1 MMKRMMLLSVLVL
14 ALACAASCAAQTISM
29 DGAHMTFEY
38 PDSWL
43 VVSPQLAKVYA
54 PLLESA
60 GINAKELSSELEKQN
75 VLSRAYNADF
85 TQSLSVL
92 IREDDAAF
100 EIYDIASVTEDQRKT
115 IRRRAENGSLF
126 ETTGMRV
133 QDLEWQ
139 KENGLYWL
147 YLHYTKSHGEQT
159 VGRGI
164 RYISIFNGNFVMID
178 WFKAKDRFSNRDLN
192 TFRKQ
197 ISDLKITKVAAP
209 KRAVRLEAE
218 IPTETNTS
226 AFEIIGQ
233 TAGGATLL
241 AEAPDG
247 NGTMK
252 TLSVGVAKDNG
263 SFALLVELPEEGT
276 YDITLTSQKDG
287 MLSSTAEG
295 SILYSAKTLPVSGI
309 TEKMTTTSDE
319 TVLKGETLSGVQIQ
333 LVTPFGLSK
342 KRSGNDGSFKFELTT
357 KDAGDY
363 DYTLILDKEGFD
375 QRRIRFTI
383 TREMTKTQEQN
394 RIKEGAEAISYKNL
408 QKDLPENRG
417 KTMTIRGPVAEISSG
432 GGTYY
437 VRMHYNKDAKG
448 NWYNP
453 VVIVARE
460 DMDVKV
466 NEMMTAVVTVDG
478 VYEEQNSMGET
489 VLVPKLN
496 LIFVD
501 KVE

>member
-1 MMKRMMLLSVLVL
+1 MKRFISLCLL
-14 ALACAASCAAQTISM
+14 ALALTAALPACAQTVTM
-29 DGAHMTFEY
+29 DEMHMAFDY
-38 PDSWL
+38 PDDWL
-43 VVSPQLAKVYA
+43 VLSPQLAMVYA
-54 PLLESA
+54 PLLEEA
-60 GINAKELSSELEKQN
+60 GIDAAELSGTLEKQG

-100 EIYDIASVTEDQRKT
+100 EIYDISAVTDEQRKT

-126 ETTGMRV
+126 ETTGMKV
-133 QDLEWQ
+133 QDIEWQ
-139 KENGLYWL
+139 RENGLYWL

-178 WFKAKDRFSNRDLN
+178 WFKEKERFSNRDLSA
-192 TFRKQ
+192 FRDR
-197 ISDLKITKVAAP
+197 ISDLTVEKVAAP
-209 KRAVRLEAE
+209 VRAVRLTAE
-218 IPTETNTS
+218 IPTETNTA
-226 AFEIIGQ
+226 AFEIVGQ
-233 TAGGATLL
+233 TTGGAALV
-241 AEAPDG
+241 AEAPDE
-247 NGTMK
+247 NGVMQ

-263 SFALLVELPEEGT
+263 SFALLVELPKEGT
-276 YDITLTSQKDG
+276 YDVILTASKEG
-287 MLSSTAEG
+287 MLSLSAEG
-295 SILYSAKTLPVSGI
+295 QILYSAKTLPVSGI
-309 TEKMTTTSDE
+309 AEKMTTTSDE
-319 TVLKGETLSGVQIQ
+319 TVLKGETLAGVQIQ

-342 KRSGNDGSFKFELTT
+342 KRAGNDGSFKFELTT

-363 DYTLILDKEGFD
+363 DYTLILDKSGFD
-375 QRRIRFTI
+375 QRRIHFTI
-383 TREMTKTQEQN
+383 TREMTKTQEQD
-394 RIKEGAEAISYKNL
+394 RIKESAEAISYKNL

-453 VVIVARE
+453 VVIVAKE
-460 DMDVKV
+460 DMNVKV
-466 NEMMTAVVTVDG
+466 GEMMTAVVTVSG

-489 VLVPKLN
+489 VIIPKLD
-496 LIFVD
+496 LVFVD
-501 KVE
+501 KIE

>member
-1 MMKRMMLLSVLVL
+1 MKRLMILLALCL
-14 ALACAASCAAQTISM
+14 LLACAAPCTAQTIAM
-29 DGAHMTFEY
+29 EDAHMTFEY

-43 VVSPQLAKVYA
+43 VVSPQLAGVYA

-60 GINAKELSSELEKQN
+60 GIDAKELSQELEKQG

-85 TQSLSVL
+85 SQSLSVL

-100 EIYDIASVTEDQRKT
+100 DIYDIASVTDDQRKT

-139 KENGLYWL
+139 RENGLYWL
-147 YLHYTKSHGEQT
+147 YVHYTKSHGEQT

-178 WFKAKDRFSNRDLN
+178 WFKTKDRFSNRDLN
-192 TFRKQ
+192 TFRSQ
-197 ISDLKITKVAAP
+197 IADLTVTKVAP
-209 KRAVRLEAE
+209 PLRPVRLTAE
-218 IPTETNTS
+218 IPTETSTA
-226 AFEIIGQ
+226 AFEIVGQ
-233 TAGGATLL
+233 TTGGAALV

-247 NGTMK
+247 NGGMK

-263 SFALLVELPEEGT
+263 SFVLLVELPEEGT
-276 YDITLTSQKDG
+276 YDITLTASKDG
-287 MLSSTAEG
+287 MLDSSTEG
-295 SILYSAKTLPVSGI
+295 QIFYSAKTLPVSGI
-309 TEKMTTTSDE
+309 AEKMTTTSDE
-319 TVLKGETLSGVQIQ
+319 TVIKGETLAGVQIQ

-363 DYTLILDKEGFD
+363 DYTLILDKDGFD

-383 TREMTKTQEQN
+383 TREMTKTQEQD
-394 RIKEGAEAISYKNL
+394 RIKADAEAISYKNL
-408 QKDLPENRG
+408 QKDLEENRG

-432 GGTYY
+432 GGAYY

-453 VVIVARE
+453 VVIVAKE
-460 DMDVKV
+460 DMKVKTG
-466 NEMMTAVVTVDG
+466 EMLTAVVTVGG

-489 VLVPKLN
+489 VIVPKLD
-496 LIFVD
+496 LVFVD
-501 KVE
+501 KIE